1 MNKIYR
7 LVRQRHTGTLIPVAE
22 FSRAGGKSAQNRK
35 VGVTPCLLLAMAGMV
50 GSVANV
56 GAAEIV
62 IDGGTEE
69 TVPGTKPDGWKTG
82 IRVDLVIGDTGS
94 GKLTVSDGAKATTVG
109 ASYLGREA
117 GAVGSALITGID
129 SRWKLYNY
137 DPLYGQDSESGG
149 GWRG

>member
-1 MNKIYR
+1 
-7 LVRQRHTGTLIPVAE
+7 
-22 FSRAGGKSAQNRK
+22 
-35 VGVTPCLLLAMAGMV
+35 MAGMV

-109 ASYLGREA
+109 ASHLGREA

-137 DPLYGQDSESGG
+137 DPLYGQDLKVGVGG
-149 GWRG
+149 EGNVSVLDGGTLEVSFIELGVKEGAKGRWRSRERARNY